1 MRKLKQNEIFKRGC
15 AFCLDMIPPPRKN
28 QNRWC
33 SHDKC
38 PYHELDD
45 AKTYGE
51 YLDGLGC
58 LSVPEI
64 VMMLNRAKDT
74 RVKYL

>member
-1 MRKLKQNEIFKRGC
+1 MRKLRRNEIVKRGC
-15 AFCLDMIPPPRKN
+15 AFCLDMMPPRTKN

-33 SHDKC
+33 YHDKC
-38 PYHELDD
+38 PYQELDD

-51 YLDGLGC
+51 YLDGLGG

-64 VMMLNRAKDT
+64 MMMLNRT
-74 RVKYL
+74 